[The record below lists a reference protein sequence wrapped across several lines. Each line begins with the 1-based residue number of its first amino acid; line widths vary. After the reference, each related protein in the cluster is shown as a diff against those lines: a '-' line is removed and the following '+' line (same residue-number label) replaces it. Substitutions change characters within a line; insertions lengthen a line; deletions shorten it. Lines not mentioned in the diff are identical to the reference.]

1 MKKLYVIL
9 LGFFMMSN
17 AFAGISDLFTYD
29 ANQVKNALVNAEVLD
44 QMVSVNHLT
53 LDQLNVNSPIMSNFK
68 AESSS
73 FMMQEDVLGIPAF
86 WWGCVLGWV
95 GILIVY
101 LVTED
106 KEAAKKALW
115 GCLVGTGVFVLFY
128 FVLWGLIFTS
138 AATSTAA
145 AGY

>member
-1 MKKLYVIL
+1 
-9 LGFFMMSN
+9 MMSN
-17 AFAGISDLFTYD
+17 AIAAKADLFSYD
-29 ANQVKNALVNAEVLD
+29 ANKVKTALISADVLD
-44 QMVSVNHLT
+44 QMVSATYATINE
-53 LDQLNVNSPIMSNFK
+53 LDLSTPVLANFK

-73 FMMQEDVLGIPAF
+73 MMMQEDVLGIPAF

-115 GCLVGTGVFVLFY
+115 GCLVGSAVGIIFY
-128 FVLWGLIFTS
+128 FVLWGALFAS
-138 AATSTAA
+138 AAAST
-145 AGY
+145 Y